1 VTRSGLSRALS
12 AALFVLTVASVSG
25 AVLVLRYAAAVV
37 AGDGSPSSADA
48 ATATFRPIPLLNL
61 LVAATLAASTA
72 LILGSGTWRGLTRRT
87 RQEIGALLPLA
98 ALLWAVGI
106 ASSHERHLMVLWT
119 ATGWA
124 ILALVAW
131 RTRDAI
137 ARS

>member
-1 VTRSGLSRALS
+1 MLFRS
-12 AALFVLTVASVSG
+12 
-25 AVLVLRYAAAVV
+25 
-37 AGDGSPSSADA
+37 
-48 ATATFRPIPLLNL
+48 RPIPLLNL